1 MRGKTSNGT
10 NLPAAE
16 VGVRGRLLSRNL
28 RVERKN
34 SLEQV
39 VELAEG
45 FQPDHLTD
53 CIALERLNPI
63 GRELILVFDKN
74 NYLGTAVRN
83 FDVIK
88 IYPNSSILPKYF
100 CLDTPQNKA
109 LSLNQS
115 WFCH

>member
-1 MRGKTSNGT
+1 MARTC
-10 NLPAAE
+10 
-16 VGVRGRLLSRNL
+16 RLLRLVGGAVWRPGIYKLN
-28 RVERKN
+28 EDT

-39 VELAEG
+39 VELAGG
-45 FQPDHLTD
+45 FQSYYLTD
-53 CIALERLNPI
+53 CIVLERLSPI
-63 GRELILVFDKN
+63 GRKLIPVLYEK

-109 LSLNQS
+109 LSLNQ
-115 WFCH
+115 